1 MIPARLP
8 ASEGRRLDTLA
19 RYEILDTS
27 PERAFDDITML
38 VSQVCETPIAL
49 VSLVDKHRQWFK
61 SRAGLVATDTP
72 RDVSFCG
79 HAILRDDIFIVEDA
93 LKDPR
98 FLDNPLV
105 LNHPNIRFY
114 AGAPLKTPTGEN
126 IGTLCVIDRIPRKL
140 TEAQKNSLVVLSR
153 QVIAQI
159 ELRFALQ
166 NASLKVRSKALFL
179 ADISHE
185 LRTPM
190 NAISSCATLL
200 TNQIEDQKQRKMLGL
215 ISNASKG
222 LISMIDET
230 LNISEQGLYDVEL
243 KKISFDPRELVKGV
257 VDILGVHALEMDRY
271 IYNDTKES
279 VPDSIMGDPT
289 RARQLL
295 YNLAGNA
302 LQLCSQTVTVSLDVK
317 KTSHGDRLLMTVK
330 DDSAGMTQKNQDKIF
345 EQFAQTEKSNV
356 VPEIATELGL
366 STCKTLRSAMKGS
379 ISVSSTL
386 GVGTTIS
393 VELPFWRAQDTAVM
407 EKPRVVF
414 EFDSKM
420 SENHPMRILIAED
433 SEVNQFII
441 STMLGKL
448 GYTVDMVAD
457 GREAVDA
464 SLAGDYD
471 LIFMDIR
478 MPNMSGKEATQKIRL
493 AAIRQPT
500 IVAVTANAFDEDKS
514 QALSAGMDGF
524 ITKPISLECLGNAI
538 KSVQNSAADVQK
550 LATKKINT
558 FCQGEKK

>member
-27 PERAFDDITML
+27 PEQAFDDITML
-38 VSQVCETPIAL
+38 ASQVCETPIAL

-61 SRAGLVATDTP
+61 SRAGLEATDTH
-72 RDVSFCG
+72 RDLSFCG
-79 HAILRDDIFIVEDA
+79 HAILRDEIFFVEDA
-93 LKDPR
+93 LKDSR
-98 FLDNPLV
+98 FINNPLV
-105 LNHPNIRFY
+105 LDHPNIRFY
-114 AGAPLKTPTGEN
+114 AGAPLKTPAGEN
-126 IGTLCVIDRIPRKL
+126 IGTLCVIDTIPRKL
-140 TEAQKNSLVVLSR
+140 TEAQKNSLVALSR

-166 NASLKVRSKALFL
+166 NANLKVRSKALFL

-185 LRTPM
+185 IRTPM
-190 NAISSCATLL
+190 NAISSCTNLL
-200 TNQIEDQKQRKMLGL
+200 IDQIEDQEQRKMLGL

-230 LNISEQGLYDVEL
+230 LNVTEQDLYDVEL
-243 KKISFDPRELVKGV
+243 KKISFDPRELVKEI
-257 VDILGVHALEMDRY
+257 VDILGAHALDMDRY

-279 VPDSIMGDPT
+279 VPDSIVGDPI

-302 LQLCSQTVTVSLDVK
+302 LKFCSRTVTVSLDAK
-317 KTSHGDRLLMTVK
+317 QTSHGERLLITVK
-330 DDSAGMTQKNQDKIF
+330 DDGAGMTQQNQNKIF
-345 EQFAQTEKSNV
+345 QQFAQAEKNND
-356 VPEIATELGL
+356 VPEIATGPGL
-366 STCKTLRSAMKGS
+366 SICKTLCNAMKGS

-386 GVGTTIS
+386 GVGTTFS
-393 VELPFWRAQDTAVM
+393 VELPLCHGQDTAVT
-407 EKPRVVF
+407 EEPRVVF

-448 GYTVDMVAD
+448 GYAADMVAD

-464 SLAGDYD
+464 SRAGDYD

-478 MPNMSGKEATQKIRL
+478 MPNMNGKEATQKIRQ

-500 IVAVTANAFDEDKS
+500 IVALTANAFDADKS

-524 ITKPISLECLGNAI
+524 ITKPISLERLVNAI
-538 KSVQNSAADVQK
+538 KSVDNSAANLQRI
-550 LATKKINT
+550 A
-558 FCQGEKK
+558 E